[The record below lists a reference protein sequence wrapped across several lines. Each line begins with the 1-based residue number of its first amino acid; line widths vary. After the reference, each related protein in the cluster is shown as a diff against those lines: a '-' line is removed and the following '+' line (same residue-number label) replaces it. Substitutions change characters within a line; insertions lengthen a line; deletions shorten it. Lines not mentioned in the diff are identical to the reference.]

1 MICDRYHTLAVN
13 ILAFA
18 MLVLFARPSMAEC
31 LSDANA
37 MYDAFKMYRQQLNT
51 AKHIDELKPY
61 FSDNFN
67 QYYGR
72 HLENRHRQPG
82 YNRFLTQY
90 WDNLNT
96 ARDIVIVFD
105 FWARCINNTP
115 ALHLVAVLDN
125 TAVNKADNGA
135 ANGDVKLWQVTVYFM
150 YEHNNWKID
159 SFEYRK
165 LQRRTSKSSRQ
176 YTAPDII
183 DNFVN
188 IR

>member
-1 MICDRYHTLAVN
+1 
-13 ILAFA
+13 
-18 MLVLFARPSMAEC
+18 
-31 LSDANA
+31 
-37 MYDAFKMYRQQLNT
+37 
-51 AKHIDELKPY
+51 
-61 FSDNFN
+61 
-67 QYYGR
+67 
-72 HLENRHRQPG
+72 
-82 YNRFLTQY
+82 
-90 WDNLNT
+90 
-96 ARDIVIVFD
+96 D